1 MGIDVSVLDTS
12 EAIVSSTI
20 GQSGSDLT
28 DLADEDFWANVSPRR
43 SQSPTFAGASPAVP
57 RDPRVLE
64 AEAADL
70 AARRAAEEADAAQ
83 LAAQAAV
90 ARAAEARA
98 AADRSRADL
107 AAAHDAAR
115 AKAEAAAEQIKQE
128 QQQAADAAAAARAEK
143 RARRDERLG
152 ARTTVP
158 EVEPRVVT
166 VTKRSTDAFPGALGL
181 FLLRLVLAGWAGIV
195 GWQSLT
201 DRAAVVDA
209 LVKVGLPQ
217 PAAGPMS
224 WLVGVGLIGFAC
236 LLLFGVGTRV
246 FAAVLFAGTIG
257 FLAFFRFGPFSPF
270 LEGHFGFYGDRDVLV
285 AVTSLLLV
293 LVGGGGWSLD
303 AGVRRRRAAS
313 REAATVE

>member
-90 ARAAEARA
+90 ARATEARA

-152 ARTTVP
+152 ARTTN
-158 EVEPRVVT
+158 EEIGRASCRERV
-166 VTKRSTDAFPGALGL
+166 
-181 FLLRLVLAGWAGIV
+181 
-195 GWQSLT
+195 
-201 DRAAVVDA
+201 
-209 LVKVGLPQ
+209 
-217 PAAGPMS
+217 
-224 WLVGVGLIGFAC
+224 
-236 LLLFGVGTRV
+236 
-246 FAAVLFAGTIG
+246 
-257 FLAFFRFGPFSPF
+257 
-270 LEGHFGFYGDRDVLV
+270 
-285 AVTSLLLV
+285 
-293 LVGGGGWSLD
+293 
-303 AGVRRRRAAS
+303 
-313 REAATVE
+313 